1 MKRYR
6 KLQVIISVACI
17 VSLLLI
23 GCSKAETTDSK
34 VAGDNTSKIKVV
46 TTLFPQYDFTNQV
59 GKDAVEVKMLLKPGV
74 ESHTYEPAPSDI
86 IEINKADVF
95 LYTGDEME
103 PWVSK
108 ILDSLDSDVMIVD
121 LSKNITLD
129 KVEDHDHEHEDEEGD
144 EDHLHEDESEEA
156 EHEEDHEEDHVHS
169 YDPHIWTNP
178 LNAKIMVE
186 DIKTALS
193 EVDKANKM
201 TYENNAKEYL
211 ASLDQ
216 LDQDIR
222 EVVKQAKRDEVVFGG
237 RFAFHYFFEEYGLD
251 YVSAYDSCSSETEPS
266 AKVIAT
272 IIDKVKEDQIPV
284 IFYEEFANP
293 KVAESIANATG
304 AKTLLLHSCHNVS
317 TDDYKNGAT
326 YFSLMYQN
334 LENLKEALN

>member
-6 KLQVIISVACI
+6 KLQVIISMVSI
-17 VSLLLI
+17 ISLLLV
-23 GCSKAETTDSK
+23 GCSKSETTDSK
-34 VAGDNTSKIKVV
+34 VAEGDNTPKIKVV
-46 TTLFPQYDFTNQV
+46 TTLFPQYDFVNQV

-74 ESHTYEPAPSDI
+74 ESHTYEPTPSDI
-86 IEINKADVF
+86 VDINKADIF

-108 ILDSLDSDVMIVD
+108 ILDSLDGDVMIVD

-129 KVEDHDHEHEDEEGD
+129 EVEDHDHDHEDEESD
-144 EDHLHEDESEEA
+144 D
-156 EHEEDHEEDHVHS
+156 DHVHS

-178 LNAKIMVE
+178 LNAKVMVE
-186 DIKTALS
+186 DIKVALC
-193 EVDKANKM
+193 EVDKTNAM
-201 TYENNAKEYL
+201 TFENNAKEYL

-216 LDQDIR
+216 LDQNIR
-222 EVVKQAKRDEVVFGG
+222 DMVKEAKRNEVVFGG

-272 IIDKVKEDQIPV
+272 IIDKVKEDEIPV
-284 IFYEEFANP
+284 IFYEELANP
-293 KVAESIANATG
+293 KVAESIASATG

-326 YFSLMYQN
+326 YLSLMYQN

>member
-1 MKRYR
+1 MMKRYR
-6 KLQVIISVACI
+6 KLQVIICVACI

-23 GCSKAETTDSK
+23 GCSKVETTDSK
-34 VAGDNTSKIKVV
+34 VAGDNTSRIKVV
-46 TTLFPQYDFTNQV
+46 TTLFPQYDFANQV

-86 IEINKADVF
+86 IEINKADIF

-108 ILDSLDSDVMIVD
+108 ILDSLDSDVMIID

-129 KVEDHDHEHEDEEGD
+129 KVGDHDHEHEDEESDG
-144 EDHLHEDESEEA
+144 DHLHEDESEEA
-156 EHEEDHEEDHVHS
+156 EHEEDHVHS

-201 TYENNAKEYL
+201 TYENNAKDYL

-326 YFSLMYQN
+326 YLSLMYQN

>member
-1 MKRYR
+1 MRRYR
-6 KLQVIISVACI
+6 KLQVIISMVSI
-17 VSLLLI
+17 ISLLLV
-23 GCSKAETTDSK
+23 GCSKSKTTDSK
-34 VAGDNTSKIKVV
+34 VVEGDNTPKIKVV
-46 TTLFPQYDFTNQV
+46 TTLFPQYDFVNQV

-74 ESHTYEPAPSDI
+74 ESHTYEPTPSDI
-86 IEINKADVF
+86 IDINKADIF

-129 KVEDHDHEHEDEEGD
+129 KVEDHDHEHEDEEN
-144 EDHLHEDESEEA
+144 ED
-156 EHEEDHEEDHVHS
+156 DHAHS

-178 LNAKIMVE
+178 LNAMVMVE

-193 EVDKANKM
+193 EVDK
-201 TYENNAKEYL
+201 TNAMSFETNTKEYL
-211 ASLDQ
+211 TSLDQ

-222 EVVKQAKRDEVVFGG
+222 DMVKEAKRKEVVFGG
-237 RFAFHYFFEEYGLD
+237 RFAFHYFFEEYGLE
-251 YVSAYDSCSSETEPS
+251 YVSAYDSCSAETEPS

-284 IFYEEFANP
+284 IFYEELANP
-293 KVAESIANATG
+293 KVAESIGSATG

-326 YFSLMYQN
+326 YLSLMYQN

>member
-1 MKRYR
+1 MMKRYR
-6 KLQVIISVACI
+6 KLQVIICVACI

-46 TTLFPQYDFTNQV
+46 TTLFPQYDFANQV

-86 IEINKADVF
+86 IEINKADIF

-129 KVEDHDHEHEDEEGD
+129 KVEDHDHEHEDEESD

-156 EHEEDHEEDHVHS
+156 EHEEDHVHS

-186 DIKTALS
+186 DIKAALS
-193 EVDKANKM
+193 EVDKADKM

-272 IIDKVKEDQIPV
+272 IIDKVKEDQIPI

-326 YFSLMYQN
+326 YLSLMYQN

>member
-1 MKRYR
+1 MMKRYR
-6 KLQVIISVACI
+6 KLQVLICVACI

-46 TTLFPQYDFTNQV
+46 TTLFPQYDFANQV
-59 GKDAVEVKMLLKPGV
+59 GKDGVEVKMLLKPGV

-86 IEINKADVF
+86 IEINKADIF

-121 LSKNITLD
+121 LSKYITLD
-129 KVEDHDHEHEDEEGD
+129 KVEDHDHEHEDEESD
-144 EDHLHEDESEEA
+144 EDHLHEDESEVA
-156 EHEEDHEEDHVHS
+156 EHEEDHVHS

-211 ASLDQ
+211 VSLDQ

-326 YFSLMYQN
+326 YLSLMYQN

>member
-1 MKRYR
+1 MMKRYR
-6 KLQVIISVACI
+6 KLQVIICVACI

-23 GCSKAETTDSK
+23 GCSKVETTDSK

-46 TTLFPQYDFTNQV
+46 TTLFPQYDFANQV

-86 IEINKADVF
+86 IEINKADIF

-108 ILDSLDSDVMIVD
+108 ILDSLDSDVMIID

-129 KVEDHDHEHEDEEGD
+129 KVGDHDHEHEDEESDG
-144 EDHLHEDESEEA
+144 DHLHEDESEEA
-156 EHEEDHEEDHVHS
+156 EHEEDHVHS

-201 TYENNAKEYL
+201 TYENNAKDYL

-326 YFSLMYQN
+326 YLSLMYQN

>member
-6 KLQVIISVACI
+6 KLQVIISMI
-17 VSLLLI
+17 SIISLLLV
-23 GCSKAETTDSK
+23 GCSKSETTDSK
-34 VAGDNTSKIKVV
+34 VAEGDNTPKIKVV
-46 TTLFPQYDFTNQV
+46 TTLFPQYDFVNQV

-74 ESHTYEPAPSDI
+74 ESHTYEPTPSDI
-86 IEINKADVF
+86 IDINKADIF

-129 KVEDHDHEHEDEEGD
+129 EVEDHDHDHEDEESD
-144 EDHLHEDESEEA
+144 D
-156 EHEEDHEEDHVHS
+156 DHVHS

-178 LNAKIMVE
+178 LNAKVMVE
-186 DIKTALS
+186 DIKAALC
-193 EVDKANKM
+193 EVDQTNAM
-201 TYENNAKEYL
+201 TFENNAKEYL

-222 EVVKQAKRDEVVFGG
+222 DMVKGAKRNEVVFGG

-272 IIDKVKEDQIPV
+272 IIDKVKEDEIPV
-284 IFYEEFANP
+284 IFYEELANP
-293 KVAESIANATG
+293 KVAESIASATG
-304 AKTLLLHSCHNVS
+304 TKTLLLHSCHNVS

-326 YFSLMYQN
+326 YLSLMYQN

>member
-1 MKRYR
+1 MMKRYR
-6 KLQVIISVACI
+6 KLQVLICVACI

-46 TTLFPQYDFTNQV
+46 TTLFPQYDFANQV

-86 IEINKADVF
+86 IEINKADIF

-129 KVEDHDHEHEDEEGD
+129 KVEDHDHEHEDEESD

-156 EHEEDHEEDHVHS
+156 EHEEDHVHS

-186 DIKTALS
+186 DIKTSLS

-216 LDQDIR
+216 LDQDVR

-326 YFSLMYQN
+326 YLSLMYQN

>member
-1 MKRYR
+1 MKQYR

-46 TTLFPQYDFTNQV
+46 TTLFPQYDFANQV

-129 KVEDHDHEHEDEEGD
+129 KVEDHDHEHEDEESD

-156 EHEEDHEEDHVHS
+156 EHEDDHVHS

-326 YFSLMYQN
+326 YLSLMYQN

>member
-1 MKRYR
+1 M
-6 KLQVIISVACI
+6 
-17 VSLLLI
+17 
-23 GCSKAETTDSK
+23 ETTDSK

-46 TTLFPQYDFTNQV
+46 TTLFPQYDFANQV

-86 IEINKADVF
+86 IEINKADIF

-108 ILDSLDSDVMIVD
+108 ILDSLDSDVMIID

-129 KVEDHDHEHEDEEGD
+129 KVGDHDHEHEDEESDG
-144 EDHLHEDESEEA
+144 DHLHEDESEEA
-156 EHEEDHEEDHVHS
+156 EHEEDHVHS

-201 TYENNAKEYL
+201 TYENNAKDYL

-326 YFSLMYQN
+326 YLSLMYQN

>member
-1 MKRYR
+1 MMKRYR
-6 KLQVIISVACI
+6 KLQVIICVACI

-23 GCSKAETTDSK
+23 GCSKVETTDSK

-46 TTLFPQYDFTNQV
+46 TTLFPQYDFANQV

-86 IEINKADVF
+86 IEINKADIF

-108 ILDSLDSDVMIVD
+108 ILDSLDSDVMIID

-129 KVEDHDHEHEDEEGD
+129 KVGDHDHEHEDEESDG
-144 EDHLHEDESEEA
+144 DHLHEDESEEA
-156 EHEEDHEEDHVHS
+156 EHEEDHVHS

-326 YFSLMYQN
+326 YLSLMYQN

>member
-34 VAGDNTSKIKVV
+34 VAGDNSSKIKVV
-46 TTLFPQYDFTNQV
+46 TTLFPQYDFANQV

-156 EHEEDHEEDHVHS
+156 EHEEDHVHS

-326 YFSLMYQN
+326 YLSLMYQN

>member
-1 MKRYR
+1 MKKYR
-6 KLQVIISVACI
+6 KLQAVLSMAVIIC
-17 VSLLLI
+17 LLLV
-23 GCSKAETTDSK
+23 GCSKSETTDSK
-34 VAGDNTSKIKVV
+34 VAEGNNIPKIKVV
-46 TTLFPQYDFTNQV
+46 TTLFPQYDFVNQV
-59 GKDAVEVKMLLKPGV
+59 GKDAVEVNMLLKPGV
-74 ESHTYEPAPSDI
+74 ESHTYEPTPSDI
-86 IEINKADVF
+86 IDINKADIF

-108 ILDSLDSDVMIVD
+108 ILDSLDNDVMIVD

-129 KVEDHDHEHEDEEGD
+129 EVEDHDHDHEHEDEESDD
-144 EDHLHEDESEEA
+144 E
-156 EHEEDHEEDHVHS
+156 HVHS
-169 YDPHIWTNP
+169 FDPHIWTNP
-178 LNAKIMVE
+178 LNAKVMVE

-193 EVDKANKM
+193 EVDKTNAAAFETNAN
-201 TYENNAKEYL
+201 EYL

-222 EVVKQAKRDEVVFGG
+222 DMIKGAKRDEVVFGG

-251 YVSAYDSCSSETEPS
+251 YVSAYDSCSAETEPS

-272 IIDKVKEDQIPV
+272 IIDKVKEDEIPV
-284 IFYEEFANP
+284 IFYEELANP
-293 KVAESIANATG
+293 KVAESIASATG

-326 YFSLMYQN
+326 YLSLMYQN

>member
-6 KLQVIISVACI
+6 KLQVIICVACI

-34 VAGDNTSKIKVV
+34 VAGDNTSRIKVV
-46 TTLFPQYDFTNQV
+46 TTLFPQYDFANQV

-86 IEINKADVF
+86 IEINKADIF

-129 KVEDHDHEHEDEEGD
+129 KVEDHDHEHEDEESD

-156 EHEEDHEEDHVHS
+156 EHEEDHVHS

-186 DIKTALS
+186 DIKTSLS

-326 YFSLMYQN
+326 YLSLMYQN

>member
-1 MKRYR
+1 MMMKRYR
-6 KLQVIISVACI
+6 KLQVIICVACI

-23 GCSKAETTDSK
+23 GCSKAKTTDSK

-46 TTLFPQYDFTNQV
+46 TTLFPQYDFANQV
-59 GKDAVEVKMLLKPGV
+59 GKDAVEVKILLKPGV

-86 IEINKADVF
+86 IEINKADIF

-129 KVEDHDHEHEDEEGD
+129 KVEDHDHEHEDEESD

-156 EHEEDHEEDHVHS
+156 EHEEDHVHS

-186 DIKTALS
+186 DIKAALS
-193 EVDKANKM
+193 EVDKADKM

-272 IIDKVKEDQIPV
+272 IIDKVKEDQIPI

-326 YFSLMYQN
+326 YLSLMYQN

>member
-23 GCSKAETTDSK
+23 GCSKSETTDSK
-34 VAGDNTSKIKVV
+34 VAGDNTTKIKVV
-46 TTLFPQYDFTNQV
+46 TTLFPQYDFANQV

-129 KVEDHDHEHEDEEGD
+129 KVEDHDHEHEDEESD

-156 EHEEDHEEDHVHS
+156 EHEEDHVHS

-201 TYENNAKEYL
+201 TYENNAKEYF

-326 YFSLMYQN
+326 YLSLMYQN

>member
-1 MKRYR
+1 MKQYR

-46 TTLFPQYDFTNQV
+46 TTLFPQYDFANQV

-129 KVEDHDHEHEDEEGD
+129 KVEDHDYEHEDEESD

-156 EHEEDHEEDHVHS
+156 EHEDDHVHS

-326 YFSLMYQN
+326 YLSLMYQN

>member
-1 MKRYR
+1 MMMKRYR
-6 KLQVIISVACI
+6 KLQVITCVACI

-46 TTLFPQYDFTNQV
+46 TTLFPQYDFANQV

-86 IEINKADVF
+86 IEINKADIF

-129 KVEDHDHEHEDEEGD
+129 KVEDHDHEHEDEESD

-156 EHEEDHEEDHVHS
+156 EHEEDHVHS

-178 LNAKIMVE
+178 LNAKLMVE
-186 DIKTALS
+186 DIKAALS
-193 EVDKANKM
+193 EVDKADKM

-272 IIDKVKEDQIPV
+272 IIDKVKEDQIPI

-326 YFSLMYQN
+326 YLSLMYQN

>member
-1 MKRYR
+1 MMKRYR
-6 KLQVIISVACI
+6 KLQVIICVACI

-34 VAGDNTSKIKVV
+34 VAGDNTSRIKVV
-46 TTLFPQYDFTNQV
+46 TTLFPQYDFANQV

-86 IEINKADVF
+86 IEINKADIF

-129 KVEDHDHEHEDEEGD
+129 KVEDHDHEHEDEESD

-156 EHEEDHEEDHVHS
+156 EHEEDHVHS

-186 DIKTALS
+186 DIKTSLS

-326 YFSLMYQN
+326 YLSLMYQN

>member
-1 MKRYR
+1 MKHFR
-6 KLQVIISVACI
+6 KLQVIISVACV
-17 VSLLLI
+17 VSLLLV
-23 GCSKAETTDSK
+23 GCSKSETTDSK
-34 VAGDNTSKIKVV
+34 VAESDNTSKIKVV

-59 GKDAVEVKMLLKPGV
+59 GKDAVSVKMLLKPGV

-95 LYTGDEME
+95 IYTGDEME

-129 KVEDHDHEHEDEEGD
+129 KVEDHDHEEEEDD
-144 EDHLHEDESEEA
+144 AYLHEDESEE
-156 EHEEDHEEDHVHS
+156 EHKDDHVHA

-186 DIKTALS
+186 DITAALS
-193 EVDKANKM
+193 EVDEENKD
-201 TYENNAKEYL
+201 TFESNAKEYL
-211 ASLDQ
+211 DSLDQ

-222 EVVKQAKRDEVVFGG
+222 EAVKQAKRKEVVFGG

-251 YVSAYDSCSSETEPS
+251 YIAAYDSCSSETEPS
-266 AKVIAT
+266 AKTIAT
-272 IIDKVKEDQIPV
+272 IIDKVKEDRIPV
-284 IFYEEFANP
+284 VFYEEFANP
-293 KVAESIANATG
+293 KVAESIASATG

-326 YFSLMYQN
+326 YISLMYQN

>member
-1 MKRYR
+1 MMMKRYR
-6 KLQVIISVACI
+6 KLQVIICVACI

-46 TTLFPQYDFTNQV
+46 TTLFPQYDFANQV

-86 IEINKADVF
+86 IEINKADIF

-129 KVEDHDHEHEDEEGD
+129 KVEDHDHEHEDEESD

-156 EHEEDHEEDHVHS
+156 EHEEDHVHS

-186 DIKTALS
+186 DIKAALS
-193 EVDKANKM
+193 EVDKADKM

-272 IIDKVKEDQIPV
+272 IIDKVKEDQIPI

-326 YFSLMYQN
+326 YLSLMYQN

>member
-1 MKRYR
+1 MKWYR
-6 KLQVIISVACI
+6 KLQIIVSMVGI
-17 VSLLLI
+17 ISLLLV

-34 VAGDNTSKIKVV
+34 AAEGDNTPKIKIV
-46 TTLFPQYDFTNQV
+46 TTLFPQYDFVNQV
-59 GKDAVEVKMLLKPGV
+59 GKDAVEVNMLLKPGV
-74 ESHTYEPAPSDI
+74 ESHTYEPTPSDI
-86 IEINKADVF
+86 IDINKADIF

-108 ILDSLDSDVMIVD
+108 ILDSLDNDVMIVD

-129 KVEDHDHEHEDEEGD
+129 EVEDHDHEHEDEESD
-144 EDHLHEDESEEA
+144 
-156 EHEEDHEEDHVHS
+156 EDHVHS

-178 LNAKIMVE
+178 LNAKVMVE

-193 EVDKANKM
+193 EVDKTNAMAFETNAN
-201 TYENNAKEYL
+201 EYL

-222 EVVKQAKRDEVVFGG
+222 DMVKEAKRDEVVFGG

-251 YVSAYDSCSSETEPS
+251 YVSAYDSCSAETEPS

-272 IIDKVKEDQIPV
+272 IIDKVKEDEIPV
-284 IFYEEFANP
+284 IFYEELANP
-293 KVAESIANATG
+293 KVAESIASATG

-326 YFSLMYQN
+326 YLSLMYQN

>member
-6 KLQVIISVACI
+6 KLQVIISM
-17 VSLLLI
+17 VSIISLFLA
-23 GCSKAETTDSK
+23 GCSKSETTDSK
-34 VAGDNTSKIKVV
+34 VAEGDNTPKIKVV
-46 TTLFPQYDFTNQV
+46 TTLFPQYDFVNQV

-74 ESHTYEPAPSDI
+74 ESHTYEPTPSDI
-86 IEINKADVF
+86 VDINKADIF

-129 KVEDHDHEHEDEEGD
+129 EVEDHDHDHEDEESD
-144 EDHLHEDESEEA
+144 D
-156 EHEEDHEEDHVHS
+156 DHVHS

-178 LNAKIMVE
+178 LNAKVMVE
-186 DIKTALS
+186 DIKVALC
-193 EVDKANKM
+193 EVDKTNAM
-201 TYENNAKEYL
+201 TFENNAKEYL

-222 EVVKQAKRDEVVFGG
+222 DMVKEAKRNEVVFGG

-272 IIDKVKEDQIPV
+272 IIDKVKEDEIPV
-284 IFYEEFANP
+284 IFYEELANP
-293 KVAESIANATG
+293 KVAESIASATG

-326 YFSLMYQN
+326 YLSLMYQN

>member
-1 MKRYR
+1 MMKRYR
-6 KLQVIISVACI
+6 KLQVIICVACI

-46 TTLFPQYDFTNQV
+46 TTLFPQYDFANQV

-86 IEINKADVF
+86 IEINKADIF

-129 KVEDHDHEHEDEEGD
+129 KVEDHDHEHEDEESD
-144 EDHLHEDESEEA
+144 EDHLQEDESEEA
-156 EHEEDHEEDHVHS
+156 EHEENHVHS

-186 DIKTALS
+186 DIKAALS

-326 YFSLMYQN
+326 YLSLMYQN

>member
-1 MKRYR
+1 MKWYR
-6 KLQVIISVACI
+6 KLEVIISMVGI
-17 VSLLLI
+17 ISLLLV
-23 GCSKAETTDSK
+23 GCSKAESTDSK
-34 VAGDNTSKIKVV
+34 ATDGDNTSKIKVV
-46 TTLFPQYDFTNQV
+46 TTLFPQYDFVNQI
-59 GKDAVEVKMLLKPGV
+59 GKDAVEVNMLLKPGV
-74 ESHTYEPAPSDI
+74 ESHTYEPTPSDI
-86 IEINKADVF
+86 IDINKADIF

-108 ILDSLDSDVMIVD
+108 ILDSLDNDVMIVD

-129 KVEDHDHEHEDEEGD
+129 EVEDHDHDHEDEESDDG
-144 EDHLHEDESEEA
+144 
-156 EHEEDHEEDHVHS
+156 HVHS

-178 LNAKIMVE
+178 LNAKVMVE

-193 EVDKANKM
+193 EVDKTNAMTFETNAN
-201 TYENNAKEYL
+201 EYL

-222 EVVKQAKRDEVVFGG
+222 DMVKEAKRDEVVFGG

-251 YVSAYDSCSSETEPS
+251 YVSAYDSCSAETEPS

-272 IIDKVKEDQIPV
+272 IIDQVKEDEIPV
-284 IFYEEFANP
+284 IFYEELANP
-293 KVAESIANATG
+293 KVAESIASATG

-317 TDDYKNGAT
+317 ADEYKDGAT
-326 YFSLMYQN
+326 YLSLMYQN

>member
-1 MKRYR
+1 MKWYK
-6 KLQVIISVACI
+6 KLQVI
-17 VSLLLI
+17 VSMAVIICLLLV
-23 GCSKAETTDSK
+23 GCSKSEATDSK
-34 VAGDNTSKIKVV
+34 VAEGDNTPRVKVV
-46 TTLFPQYDFTNQV
+46 TTLFPQFDFTNQV
-59 GKDAVEVKMLLKPGV
+59 GKDTVEVTMLLKPGV

-86 IEINKADVF
+86 IEINKADIF
-95 LYTGDEME
+95 IYTGDEME

-108 ILDSLDSDVMIVD
+108 ILGSLDSEVMIID

-129 KVEDHDHEHEDEEGD
+129 KVEDHDHEESD
-144 EDHLHEDESEEA
+144 EDHTHEDESETE
-156 EHEEDHEEDHVHS
+156 HEEDHVHS

-186 DIKTALS
+186 DIKTALCEADNS
-193 EVDKANKM
+193 NIMSYESNAN
-201 TYENNAKEYL
+201 EYL
-211 ASLDQ
+211 ASLDK

-222 EVVKQAKRDEVVFGG
+222 DVVKEAKRNEVVFGG

-251 YVSAYDSCSSETEPS
+251 YISAYDSCSSETEPS
-266 AKVIAT
+266 AKAIAS

-284 IFYEEFANP
+284 IFYEELANT
-293 KVAESIANATG
+293 KVAESIASATG

-326 YFSLMYQN
+326 YLSLMYQN

>member
-6 KLQVIISVACI
+6 KLQVIIGMVSI
-17 VSLLLI
+17 ISLLLV
-23 GCSKAETTDSK
+23 GCSKSDTTDSK
-34 VAGDNTSKIKVV
+34 VVEGDNTPKIKVV
-46 TTLFPQYDFTNQV
+46 TTLFPQYDFVNQV

-74 ESHTYEPAPSDI
+74 ESHTYEPTPSDI
-86 IEINKADVF
+86 IDINKADIF

-108 ILDSLDSDVMIVD
+108 ILDSLDGDVMIVD

-129 KVEDHDHEHEDEEGD
+129 EVEDHDHEHEEE
-144 EDHLHEDESEEA
+144 ES
-156 EHEEDHEEDHVHS
+156 DDDHVHS

-178 LNAKIMVE
+178 LNAKVMVE

-193 EVDKANKM
+193 EVDKTNAM
-201 TYENNAKEYL
+201 SFETNAKEYL

-222 EVVKQAKRDEVVFGG
+222 DMVKEAKRNEVVFGG

-251 YVSAYDSCSSETEPS
+251 YVSAYDSCSAETEPS

-284 IFYEEFANP
+284 IFYEELANP
-293 KVAESIANATG
+293 KVAESIASATG

-326 YFSLMYQN
+326 YLSLMYQN

>member
-1 MKRYR
+1 
-6 KLQVIISVACI
+6 V
-17 VSLLLI
+17 
-23 GCSKAETTDSK
+23 ETTDSK

-46 TTLFPQYDFTNQV
+46 TTLFPQYDFANQV

-86 IEINKADVF
+86 IEINKADIF

-108 ILDSLDSDVMIVD
+108 ILDSLDSDVMIID

-129 KVEDHDHEHEDEEGD
+129 KVGDHDHEHEDEESDG
-144 EDHLHEDESEEA
+144 DHLHEDESEEA
-156 EHEEDHEEDHVHS
+156 EHEEDHVHS

-201 TYENNAKEYL
+201 TYENNAKDYL

-326 YFSLMYQN
+326 YLSLMYQN

>member
-1 MKRYR
+1 MMKRYR
-6 KLQVIISVACI
+6 KLQVIICVACI

-34 VAGDNTSKIKVV
+34 VAGDNTSRIKVV
-46 TTLFPQYDFTNQV
+46 TTLFPQYDFANQV

-86 IEINKADVF
+86 IEINKADIF

-129 KVEDHDHEHEDEEGD
+129 KVEDHDHEHEDEESD

-156 EHEEDHEEDHVHS
+156 EHEEDHVHS

-186 DIKTALS
+186 DIKTSLS

-201 TYENNAKEYL
+201 TYENNAKDYF

-326 YFSLMYQN
+326 YLSLMYQN

>member
-1 MKRYR
+1 MKWYR
-6 KLQVIISVACI
+6 KLQIIVSMVGI
-17 VSLLLI
+17 ISLLLV

-34 VAGDNTSKIKVV
+34 AAEGDNTPKIKIV
-46 TTLFPQYDFTNQV
+46 TTLFPQYDFVNQV
-59 GKDAVEVKMLLKPGV
+59 GKDAVEVNMLLKPGV
-74 ESHTYEPAPSDI
+74 ESHTYEPTPSDI
-86 IEINKADVF
+86 IDINKADIF

-108 ILDSLDSDVMIVD
+108 ILDSLDNDVMIVD

-129 KVEDHDHEHEDEEGD
+129 EVEDHDHEHEDV
-144 EDHLHEDESEEA
+144 ES
-156 EHEEDHEEDHVHS
+156 DDDHVHS

-178 LNAKIMVE
+178 LNAKVMVE

-193 EVDKANKM
+193 EVDKTNAMAFETNAN
-201 TYENNAKEYL
+201 EYL

-222 EVVKQAKRDEVVFGG
+222 DMVKEAKRDEVVFGG

-251 YVSAYDSCSSETEPS
+251 YVSAYDSCSAETEPS

-272 IIDKVKEDQIPV
+272 IIDKVKEDEIPV
-284 IFYEEFANP
+284 IFYEELANP
-293 KVAESIANATG
+293 KVAESIASATG

-326 YFSLMYQN
+326 YLSLMYQN

>member
-1 MKRYR
+1 MMMKRYR
-6 KLQVIISVACI
+6 KLQVIICVACI

-46 TTLFPQYDFTNQV
+46 TTLFPQYDFANQV

-86 IEINKADVF
+86 IEINKADIF

-129 KVEDHDHEHEDEEGD
+129 KVEDHDHEHEDEESD

-156 EHEEDHEEDHVHS
+156 EHEEDHVHS

-178 LNAKIMVE
+178 LNAKLMVE
-186 DIKTALS
+186 DIKAALS
-193 EVDKANKM
+193 EVDKADKM

-272 IIDKVKEDQIPV
+272 IIDKVKEDQIPI

-326 YFSLMYQN
+326 YLSLMYQN

>member
-1 MKRYR
+1 MRRYR
-6 KLQVIISVACI
+6 KLQVIISMVSI
-17 VSLLLI
+17 ISLLLV
-23 GCSKAETTDSK
+23 GCSKSKTTDSK
-34 VAGDNTSKIKVV
+34 VVEGDNTPKIKVV
-46 TTLFPQYDFTNQV
+46 TTLFPQYDFVNQV

-74 ESHTYEPAPSDI
+74 ESHTYEPTPSDI
-86 IEINKADVF
+86 IDINKADIF

-129 KVEDHDHEHEDEEGD
+129 KVEDHDHEHEDEEN
-144 EDHLHEDESEEA
+144 ED
-156 EHEEDHEEDHVHS
+156 DHVHS

-178 LNAKIMVE
+178 LNAMVMVE

-193 EVDKANKM
+193 EVDKTNAM
-201 TYENNAKEYL
+201 SFETNAKEYL
-211 ASLDQ
+211 TSLDQ

-222 EVVKQAKRDEVVFGG
+222 DMVKEAKRKEVVFGG

-251 YVSAYDSCSSETEPS
+251 YVSAYDSCSAETEPS

-284 IFYEEFANP
+284 IFYEELANP
-293 KVAESIANATG
+293 KVAESIGSATG

-326 YFSLMYQN
+326 YLSLMYQN

>member
-46 TTLFPQYDFTNQV
+46 TTLFPQYDFANQV

-156 EHEEDHEEDHVHS
+156 EHEEDHVHS

-186 DIKTALS
+186 DIKAALS
-193 EVDKANKM
+193 EVDKADKM

-272 IIDKVKEDQIPV
+272 IIDKVKEDQIPI

-326 YFSLMYQN
+326 YLSLMYQN

>member
-6 KLQVIISVACI
+6 KLQVIISMI
-17 VSLLLI
+17 SIISLLLV
-23 GCSKAETTDSK
+23 GCSKSETTDSK
-34 VAGDNTSKIKVV
+34 VAEGDNTPKIKVV
-46 TTLFPQYDFTNQV
+46 TTLFPQYDFVNQV

-74 ESHTYEPAPSDI
+74 ESHTYEPTPSDI
-86 IEINKADVF
+86 IDINKADIF

-129 KVEDHDHEHEDEEGD
+129 EVEDHDHDHED
-144 EDHLHEDESEEA
+144 
-156 EHEEDHEEDHVHS
+156 DHVHS

-178 LNAKIMVE
+178 LNAKVMVE
-186 DIKTALS
+186 DIKAALC
-193 EVDKANKM
+193 EVDQTNAM
-201 TYENNAKEYL
+201 TFENNAKEYL

-222 EVVKQAKRDEVVFGG
+222 DMVKGAKRNEVVFGG

-272 IIDKVKEDQIPV
+272 IIDKVKEDEIPV
-284 IFYEEFANP
+284 IFYEELANP
-293 KVAESIANATG
+293 KVAESIASATG
-304 AKTLLLHSCHNVS
+304 TKTLLLHSCHNVS
-317 TDDYKNGAT
+317 TEDYKNGAT
-326 YFSLMYQN
+326 YLSLMYQN

>member
-1 MKRYR
+1 MVGMKWYR
-6 KLQVIISVACI
+6 KLQVLLSTTVIIC
-17 VSLLLI
+17 LLLV

-34 VAGDNTSKIKVV
+34 VAEGDNAPKIKVV

-74 ESHTYEPAPSDI
+74 ESHTYEPTPSDI
-86 IEINKADVF
+86 IEINKADLF

-108 ILDSLDSDVMIVD
+108 ILDSLDNDVMIVD

-129 KVEDHDHEHEDEEGD
+129 KVEDHDHEDEESD
-144 EDHLHEDESEEA
+144 DDHLHEDESEEA
-156 EHEEDHEEDHVHS
+156 EHEDDHVHS

-178 LNAKIMVE
+178 LNAKVMVE
-186 DIKTALS
+186 DIKTALC
-193 EVDKANKM
+193 EVDKTNAM
-201 TYENNAKEYL
+201 SYETNATKYL

-216 LDQDIR
+216 LDKDIR
-222 EVVKQAKRDEVVFGG
+222 DMVKEAKRDEVVFGG

-272 IIDKVKEDQIPV
+272 IIDKVKEDKIPV
-284 IFYEEFANP
+284 IFYEELANP
-293 KVAESIANATG
+293 KVAESIASATG

-326 YFSLMYQN
+326 YLSLMYQN